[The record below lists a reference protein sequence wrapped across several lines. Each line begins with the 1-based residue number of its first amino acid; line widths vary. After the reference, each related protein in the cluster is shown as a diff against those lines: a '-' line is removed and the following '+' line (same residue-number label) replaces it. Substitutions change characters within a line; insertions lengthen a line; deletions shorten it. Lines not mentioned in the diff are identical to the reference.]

1 MAKQFTL
8 FENALQFAAMFSGLK
23 RTFSEEFNGVRRTEH
38 YAFNSPLYCIAVLL
52 SLSILAYSSSVTGPN
67 QTAPPSS

>member
-23 RTFSEEFNGVRRTEH
+23 RTFSEEFNSVQTTDTMLLFIHR
-38 YAFNSPLYCIAVLL
+38 FIVLPYCCR
-52 SLSILAYSSSVTGPN
+52 SRF
-67 QTAPPSS
+67 

>member
-23 RTFSEEFNGVRRTEH
+23 RTFSEESKVVQ
-38 YAFNSPLYCIAVLL
+38 A
-52 SLSILAYSSSVTGPN
+52 
-67 QTAPPSS
+67 